1 MIFLWITL
9 VVVLVPAL
17 IRSEVRRYKAGKLAG
32 YLMIEHE
39 RSFRLRQRGGM

>member
-1 MIFLWITL
+1 MIAVALIAL
-9 VVVLVPAL
+9 VVLVGLL

-32 YLMIEHE
+32 HLMLEHE